1 MQRKRKMRA
10 LREVG
15 TEMPA
20 EGAGVFIFVAAAIYW
35 LLVLFL
41 LLWLERRLYAL
52 RERVSELERERKLG
66 EQAWSDERR

>member
-1 MQRKRKMRA
+1 
-10 LREVG
+10 
-15 TEMPA
+15 MPA

-35 LLVLFL
+35 ILVLFL

-52 RERVSELERERKLG
+52 RERVSELERERNLG

>member
-1 MQRKRKMRA
+1 
-10 LREVG
+10 
-15 TEMPA
+15 MPA

-35 LLVLFL
+35 LLLLFL
-41 LLWLERRLYAL
+41 LLWLERRLHAL

>member
-1 MQRKRKMRA
+1 MRA
-10 LREVG
+10 LQEVRTG
-15 TEMPA
+15 MPA

>member
-1 MQRKRKMRA
+1 M
-10 LREVG
+10 L
-15 TEMPA
+15 A
-20 EGAGVFIFVAAAIYW
+20 EGVGVFIFVAAAIYW

-41 LLWLERRLYAL
+41 LLWLERRLHAL

>member
-1 MQRKRKMRA
+1 
-10 LREVG
+10 
-15 TEMPA
+15 MPA

-52 RERVSELERERKLG
+52 RERVSELERERNLG
-66 EQAWSDERR
+66 EQSKHGKSDGRR

>member
-1 MQRKRKMRA
+1 
-10 LREVG
+10 
-15 TEMPA
+15 MPA

-52 RERVSELERERKLG
+52 RERVSELERERNLG

>member
-1 MQRKRKMRA
+1 
-10 LREVG
+10 
-15 TEMPA
+15 MPA

-52 RERVSELERERKLG
+52 RERVSELERERELG
-66 EQAWSDERR
+66 EEAWSDERR

>member
-1 MQRKRKMRA
+1 
-10 LREVG
+10 
-15 TEMPA
+15 MPA

-41 LLWLERRLYAL
+41 LLWLERRLHAL

-66 EQAWSDERR
+66 EEAWSDGRR

>member
-1 MQRKRKMRA
+1 
-10 LREVG
+10 
-15 TEMPA
+15 MPA

-35 LLVLFL
+35 ILVLFL

-52 RERVSELERERKLG
+52 QERVSELERERNLG

>member
-1 MQRKRKMRA
+1 
-10 LREVG
+10 
-15 TEMPA
+15 MPA
-20 EGAGVFIFVAAAIYW
+20 EEGVGVFIFVAAAIYW

-41 LLWLERRLYAL
+41 LLWLERRLHAL

>member
-1 MQRKRKMRA
+1 MRA
-10 LREVG
+10 LREVRAG
-15 TEMPA
+15 MPA

-41 LLWLERRLYAL
+41 LLWLERRLHAL

>member
-1 MQRKRKMRA
+1 
-10 LREVG
+10 
-15 TEMPA
+15 MPA
-20 EGAGVFIFVAAAIYW
+20 EESVGVFIFVAAAIYW

>member
-1 MQRKRKMRA
+1 
-10 LREVG
+10 
-15 TEMPA
+15 MPT

-52 RERVSELERERKLG
+52 RERVSELERERNLG
-66 EQAWSDERR
+66 EQVWSDERR

>member
-1 MQRKRKMRA
+1 
-10 LREVG
+10 
-15 TEMPA
+15 MPA

-35 LLVLFL
+35 ILVLFL

-52 RERVSELERERKLG
+52 RERVLELERERKLG

>member
-1 MQRKRKMRA
+1 
-10 LREVG
+10 
-15 TEMPA
+15 MPA

-35 LLVLFL
+35 ILVLFL
-41 LLWLERRLYAL
+41 LLWLERRLHAL

>member
-1 MQRKRKMRA
+1 MRA
-10 LREVG
+10 LLEVRTG
-15 TEMPA
+15 MPA
-20 EGAGVFIFVAAAIYW
+20 EGVGVFIFVAAAIYW

>member
-1 MQRKRKMRA
+1 
-10 LREVG
+10 
-15 TEMPA
+15 MPA
-20 EGAGVFIFVAAAIYW
+20 EVGVFIFVAAAIYW

-52 RERVSELERERKLG
+52 RERVSELERERNLG

>member
-1 MQRKRKMRA
+1 
-10 LREVG
+10 
-15 TEMPA
+15 MPA

-52 RERVSELERERKLG
+52 RERVSELERERNLG
-66 EQAWSDERR
+66 EQVWSDERR

>member
-1 MQRKRKMRA
+1 
-10 LREVG
+10 
-15 TEMPA
+15 MPA

-52 RERVSELERERKLG
+52 RERVSELERERELG
-66 EQAWSDERR
+66 EQSRHGRVGGSQQ

>member
-1 MQRKRKMRA
+1 MRA

-15 TEMPA
+15 AEMPA
-20 EGAGVFIFVAAAIYW
+20 EGVGVFIFVAAAIYW

-41 LLWLERRLYAL
+41 LLWLERRLHAL

-66 EQAWSDERR
+66 EQAWLDERR

>member
-1 MQRKRKMRA
+1 MRA
-10 LREVG
+10 SREVRAG
-15 TEMPA
+15 MPA

-52 RERVSELERERKLG
+52 QERVSELERERNLG

>member
-1 MQRKRKMRA
+1 MRA
-10 LREVG
+10 LLEVRTG
-15 TEMPA
+15 MPA

-41 LLWLERRLYAL
+41 LLWLERRLHAL

-66 EQAWSDERR
+66 EEAWSDERR

>member
-1 MQRKRKMRA
+1 MRA
-10 LREVG
+10 LREVRAG
-15 TEMPA
+15 MPA

-41 LLWLERRLYAL
+41 LLWLERRLHAL

-66 EQAWSDERR
+66 EQAWSDGRR

>member
-1 MQRKRKMRA
+1 
-10 LREVG
+10 
-15 TEMPA
+15 MPA

-41 LLWLERRLYAL
+41 LLWLERRLHAL

>member
-1 MQRKRKMRA
+1 
-10 LREVG
+10 
-15 TEMPA
+15 MPA

-41 LLWLERRLYAL
+41 LLWLERRLHAL

-66 EQAWSDERR
+66 EEAWSDERR

>member
-1 MQRKRKMRA
+1 MRA

-15 TEMPA
+15 TGMPA

-41 LLWLERRLYAL
+41 LLWLERRLHAL
-52 RERVSELERERKLG
+52 RERVSELERERNLG